1 MYNGRTGPWNVHL
14 RSRDFFAAASG
25 SPTMVIVGL
34 QDLAVKESKDR
45 VSTALVNAGFNFPIG
60 KTTINLAPA
69 DIKKKGPNFDLPIA
83 VGMLAAR
90 KQIETDQLEN
100 FVMGRKIALNGAGR
114 QVKGGAADRVAG
126 AGGGSGGG

>member
-1 MYNGRTGPWNVHL
+1 
-14 RSRDFFAAASG
+14 
-25 SPTMVIVGL
+25 MVIVGL